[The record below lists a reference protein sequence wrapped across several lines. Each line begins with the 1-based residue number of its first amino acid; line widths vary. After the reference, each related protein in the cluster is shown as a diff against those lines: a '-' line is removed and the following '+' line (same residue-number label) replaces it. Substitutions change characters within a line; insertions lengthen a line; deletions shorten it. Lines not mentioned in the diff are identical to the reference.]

1 MYKPIFGA
9 LVLVLL
15 LFTSCKEKSVY
26 IKIETDKG
34 DMIVR
39 LYDETPLHK
48 ANMMKLVE
56 DGYYEDLLFHRVIE
70 NFMVQGGDPDS
81 RNAPAG
87 ARLGT
92 GGPDYLVD
100 AEIMDSLFHKKGAL
114 SAARSPDQ
122 VNPER
127 KSSGSQ
133 FYIVQGKPYSDIELD
148 LMEQRFG
155 RSIPAEQREI
165 YKTQGGYPSLDG
177 QYTVFGEVVAGLE
190 VIDAIA
196 AVERDRNNRPIEDI
210 KMKMSFVKWKD
221 N

>member
-56 DGYYEDLLFHRVIE
+56 EGYYEDLLFHRVIE

-155 RSIPAEQREI
+155 RSIPGEQREI

-177 QYTVFGEVVAGLE
+177 QYTVFGEVVAGSE